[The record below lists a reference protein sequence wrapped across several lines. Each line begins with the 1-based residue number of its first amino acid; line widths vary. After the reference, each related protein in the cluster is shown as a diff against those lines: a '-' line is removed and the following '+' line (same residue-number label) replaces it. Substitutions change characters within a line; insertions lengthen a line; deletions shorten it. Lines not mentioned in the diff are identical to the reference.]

1 LTWSSRLSLD
11 APLETNQEQI
21 TKGSGFYR
29 IRATSLPHLVY
40 VGQTGRSLFERV
52 RSLSRGVYRN
62 LDDPPWNDPHTA
74 APLLWSY
81 RHENLLQYECS
92 VAVAKLDVSTR
103 QCQEDALLYLHRIEH
118 GCSTLCNHG
127 RLHPSW
133 TRPSNRKRGIITI
146 RRKQQIDYPS
156 LPPAVGNDDY
166 HSSDWLGLRWINP
179 NNLDVRELSN
189 PGVYRITDNLSLAY
203 LGESKDLNA
212 RLSTHRRDNRFN
224 GCTYS
229 VHLMPEALPHQLK
242 ERETD
247 LIGGYFLKKNEPP
260 IFQYR
265 GNH

>member
-1 LTWSSRLSLD
+1 MEVYRQHIVK
-11 APLETNQEQI
+11 E
-21 TKGSGFYR
+21 SGFYR
-29 IRATSLPHLVY
+29 IRADNLPHLVY

-81 RHENLLQYECS
+81 RHENLLHYEFS
-92 VAVAKLDVSTR
+92 VAMAKLDYPTR

-127 RLHPSW
+127 RLHPNW

-189 PGVYRITDNLSLAY
+189 PGVYRITDNLSLTY
-203 LGESKDLNA
+203 MGESKDLNA
-212 RLSTHRRDNRFN
+212 RLSTHRRDKRFN